1 MSRIYITTESKEK
14 IQALESFC
22 LSLSDQVE
30 WVNASVLR
38 FDADPQHRIQLNLM
52 LESFQADLGILLGVV
67 AGFDNH
73 ELMMKALET
82 SMRYGSG
89 QVMELSDLL
98 ILSGLHQ
105 DNRLMDEARRV
116 FEKVNPDVLET
127 ARVYLLAGSNAK
139 LAAQELY
146 LHRNTFNYRLNKFRE
161 ITKIDLR
168 EPLLARFMQT
178 YLLISM
184 K

>member
-1 MSRIYITTESKEK
+1 
-14 IQALESFC
+14 
-22 LSLSDQVE
+22 
-30 WVNASVLR
+30 
-38 FDADPQHRIQLNLM
+38 
-52 LESFQADLGILLGVV
+52 
-67 AGFDNH
+67 
-73 ELMMKALET
+73 
-82 SMRYGSG
+82 
-89 QVMELSDLL
+89 
-98 ILSGLHQ
+98 
-105 DNRLMDEARRV
+105 MDEARRV

-161 ITKIDLR
+161 MTKIDLR